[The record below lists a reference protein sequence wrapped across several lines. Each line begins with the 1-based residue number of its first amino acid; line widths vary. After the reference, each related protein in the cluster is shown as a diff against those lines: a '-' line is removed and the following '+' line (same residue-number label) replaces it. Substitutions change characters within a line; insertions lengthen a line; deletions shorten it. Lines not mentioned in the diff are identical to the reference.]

1 MSVASGFGNKWLAL
15 AGLTGVLLLTACGS
29 SGSSATTGNGSTAT
43 TGSGAT
49 ATTGSGST
57 AAAGSGSTATT
68 GSGSTAAAGSA
79 ADTIV
84 IKNFMFA
91 PMSTTVAP
99 GAVVT
104 VHNEDTVTHTLT
116 DKADPK
122 LFSTGDIAAGQS
134 KTFKAPGQA
143 GSYGYICTIHQYMTG
158 TIIVS

>member
-57 AAAGSGSTATT
+57 ATT
-68 GSGSTAAAGSA
+68 GSGSTAAAGTGSPAAGSA

-158 TIIVS
+158 TLIVS

>member
-57 AAAGSGSTATT
+57 AAAGT
-68 GSGSTAAAGSA
+68 GSPAAGSA

>member
-57 AAAGSGSTATT
+57 AAAGT
-68 GSGSTAAAGSA
+68 GSPAAGSA

-158 TIIVS
+158 TLIVS